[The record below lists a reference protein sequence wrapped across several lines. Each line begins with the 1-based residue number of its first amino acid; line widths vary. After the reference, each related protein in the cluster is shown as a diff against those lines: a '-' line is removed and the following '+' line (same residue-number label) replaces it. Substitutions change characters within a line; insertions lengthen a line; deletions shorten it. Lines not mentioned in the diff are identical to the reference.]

1 MQRRSISKAWKPRRV
16 RKKSGSAAQ
25 TDKVVRGVNGG
36 LTPKA
41 RKLRPLA
48 GLIIIALVVL
58 AAAYM
63 RHGLANR
70 NKKAAKQSDAAK
82 IGVGPAIYGREG
94 HVVGPGAKRAWISGN
109 SMVPESVASRS
120 SIANGQTP
128 GGPANQAGIGNGSQ
142 TSSIPPLEY
151 RQTPVSTAV
160 NGSLSF
166 AEQRR
171 LEEYNREREA
181 MEAGTSVKGNL
192 PGDGLSESPCRL
204 PIPSRR
210 FNPRSSTPAP
220 RRVSAPPSRNWLARC
235 HSRLR
240 CQSSARIMSAR
251 TIKSRRPDSA
261 RCTATKS
268 PNTWAADRKPA
279 LGKYEIKAGW
289 LIPAVLEQQLNS
301 DLPGLIRGLVRENV
315 YDSATGRYILL
326 PAGSTLVGIYNS
338 HVGYGQSALQAVW
351 RRVIFPDGSSLSLG
365 GFEGDDSTGAAG
377 FRDQVDSHWG
387 RILSGALLTSL
398 FAAGIELSQGTN
410 SSVLQSQSVGQ
421 QIGQAVGQQV
431 GQLGTEVTRRNLN
444 VQPTLVVR
452 PGYRFFV
459 RVEKDILFNGP
470 YSPMRAESES
480 RQRLGNNFGRASSG
494 SQEGSEDGGAESEP
508 RGAAVDGRPSGNDA
522 APPHRSARSSHRRVS
537 RKGRSGQDRPF
548 CFEPR

>member
-1 MQRRSISKAWKPRRV
+1 
-16 RKKSGSAAQ
+16 
-25 TDKVVRGVNGG
+25 
-36 LTPKA
+36 
-41 RKLRPLA
+41 
-48 GLIIIALVVL
+48 
-58 AAAYM
+58 M

-82 IGVGPAIYGREG
+82 IGVGPATSVEKGMLSDQARNGLDIGTT
-94 HVVGPGAKRAWISGN
+94 H
-109 SMVPESVASRS
+109 VPESVGSRS
-120 SIANGQTP
+120 SIANGETP
-128 GGPANQAGIGNGSQ
+128 GALGNRTPATQ

-151 RQTPVSTAV
+151 RQSPVSTAV

-192 PGDGLSESPCRL
+192 PGDASEKAAQPDDPLQAIQTAVINARAAQGAAPSAQ
-204 PIPSRR
+204 PITLATTA
-210 FNPRSSTPAP
+210 SSQPD
-220 RRVSAPPSRNWLARC
+220 
-235 HSRLR
+235 
-240 CQSSARIMSAR
+240 QR
-251 TIKSRRPDSA
+251 TDYERQNDQEQKAGFGQQRGKPESEYLTQA
-261 RCTATKS
+261 
-268 PNTWAADRKPA
+268 RKPA

-301 DLPGLIRGLVRENV
+301 DLPGLIRALVRENV

-338 HVGYGQSALQAVW
+338 HVGYGQGALQAVW
-351 RRVIFPDGSSLSLG
+351 RRVIFPDGSSLSLS

-377 FRDQVDSHWG
+377 FRDQLDNHWA
-387 RILSGALLTSL
+387 RSLSGALLTSL

-410 SSVLQSQSVGQ
+410 SSVLQSQSAGQ

-444 VQPTLVVR
+444 VQPTLIVR

-459 RVEKDILFNGP
+459 RVEKDILFSGS
-470 YSPMRAESES
+470 YSPMAADGAPGQDFGKGAIGGQEESP
-480 RQRLGNNFGRASSG
+480 
-494 SQEGSEDGGAESEP
+494 EGEP
-508 RGAAVDGRPSGNDA
+508 RRTAVDGGPSGHDP
-522 APPHRSARSSHRRVS
+522 APP
-537 RKGRSGQDRPF
+537 D
-548 CFEPR
+548 